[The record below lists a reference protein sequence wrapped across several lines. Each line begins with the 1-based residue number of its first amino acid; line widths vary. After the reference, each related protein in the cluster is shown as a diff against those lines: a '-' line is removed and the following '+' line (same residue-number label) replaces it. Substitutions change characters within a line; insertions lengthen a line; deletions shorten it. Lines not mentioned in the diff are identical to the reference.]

1 VAYVNST
8 IGVRWAI
15 MKNEFW
21 PVSIHFQ
28 NLKVDLLVLPFFN
41 ELGLIL
47 RQVGPHRKIGSGQI
61 ESVFVV
67 HYR

>member
-1 VAYVNST
+1 V
-8 IGVRWAI
+8 
-15 MKNEFW
+15 KNKFR

-28 NLKVDLLVLPFFN
+28 HLEIDLLILPFLN

-47 RQVGPHRKIGSGQI
+47 RQVGPHRKVGFWQI